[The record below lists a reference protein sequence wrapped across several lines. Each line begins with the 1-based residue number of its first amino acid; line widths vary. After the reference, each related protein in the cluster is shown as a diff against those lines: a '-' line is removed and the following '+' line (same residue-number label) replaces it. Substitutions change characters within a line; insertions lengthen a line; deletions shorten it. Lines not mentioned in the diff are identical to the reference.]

1 MIDFSSDATAI
12 RDAVRG
18 RSVKAVEVVAMF
30 VARAHQANA
39 QLHAFHEILEEDAM
53 AQAQAVDA
61 AIAAGRDP
69 GPLAGVPV
77 AVKDNIATRVGHTT
91 CSSKMLANYRSP
103 FDATCI
109 ERLQRAGAIVMGK
122 TNMDEFAMGSST
134 EHCAWGPVHNPWDVS
149 RVPGGSSGGSA
160 VAATAS
166 LCGVA
171 LGSDTG
177 GSIRQPASLCGCVGF
192 KPTYGRVSRYG
203 LVAFGSSLDQ
213 IGPLT
218 RSVRDA
224 ALTYAAMAG
233 VDVRD
238 STSANTVV
246 EDPLGELEHSMKG
259 LRVGVPHQYAS
270 QANHEQVNTI
280 VQRAFDRLK
289 AAGAT
294 MVPVDLPLT
303 DVGIS
308 TYYVI
313 APAEASANLARFDGV
328 RYGHRSAPRAGDT
341 LDALYA
347 RSRGEGFGPE
357 VQRRIMLGTY
367 VLSAGYYD
375 AYYGRAL
382 KVRRLIK
389 AEFDKAFTQCD
400 VIAGAASPI
409 PAFRAGGMTDP
420 LQMYLCDV
428 YTVNTNIAGIP
439 GISVPLGCIGVEGTD
454 LPVGLHLQAPAMA
467 DAKLLRIARMVEKLH
482 PEAARPPNKYATH

>member
-1 MIDFSSDATAI
+1 MSGPFTDATAM
-12 RDAVRG
+12 RDAVRS
-18 RSVKAVEVVAMF
+18 RQAKASEVTRWAID
-30 VARAHQANA
+30 RAKRANPS
-39 QLHAFHEILEEDAM
+39 LNAFHEILESEAM
-53 AQAQAVDA
+53 EQAE
-61 AIAAGRDP
+61 AIDRRVAAGEDP
-69 GPLAGVPV
+69 GPLAGVPI
-77 AVKDNIATRVGHTT
+77 AVKDNIATRVGRTT
-91 CSSKMLANYRSP
+91 CSSRMLEHYRSP
-103 FDATCI
+103 FDATCVR
-109 ERLQRAGAIVMGK
+109 RLQTAGGVVMGK
-122 TNMDEFAMGSST
+122 TNLDEFAMGSSS
-134 EHCAWGPVHNPWDVS
+134 EQCAWGPVRNPWDTG

-160 VAATAS
+160 VAAAAG

-218 RSVRDA
+218 ASVRDA
-224 ALTYAAMAG
+224 ALAYAVMAG
-233 VDVRD
+233 VDAHD
-238 STSANTVV
+238 STSAPAPV
-246 EDPLGELEHSMKG
+246 EDPLESLNAPIEG
-259 LRVGVPHQYAS
+259 LRVGVPAQYLS
-270 QANHEQVNTI
+270 DANDADVNAC
-280 VQRAFDRLK
+280 VRGSLDALVK
-289 AAGAT
+289 AGAT
-294 MVPVDLPLT
+294 LVPVELPLT

-313 APAEASANLARFDGV
+313 APAEASANLARFDGI
-328 RYGHRSAPRAGDT
+328 RYGFRAAARPGQS
-341 LDALYA
+341 LDDLYA
-347 RSRGEGFGPE
+347 ESRGLGFGPE

-389 AEFDKAFTQCD
+389 AEFDRAFEKCH
-400 VIAGAASPI
+400 VIAGPASPT
-409 PAFRAGGMTDP
+409 PAFRMGGLTDP

-439 GISVPLGCIGVEGTD
+439 GISVPVGFVQRDGVR

-467 DAKLLRIARMVEKLH
+467 DASLLRAAAMVERLH
-482 PEAARPPNKYATH
+482 PEARQRPAD